1 MNRTDALVSF
11 CRTKLPRLL
20 ISLIAPLLIL
30 LLRPLGMNLSQAA
43 TVASL
48 VMVVTWWSTGWVN
61 KILASC
67 VLLACFVLFSGA
79 APKQVFTFLLSENFP
94 MIALT
99 YLFSEGITQSGL
111 IEKVLL
117 PRLGKFATSPMKI
130 LLSMI
135 AVLALTI
142 YLVPQSLARLII
154 VAMIFDNYMRGT
166 DLDASARRV
175 LMCGCFVFYA
185 LVNMVCVN
193 ADIIL
198 NTSTLAFSGLQ
209 MGDLEWAK
217 NMALPTVVYG
227 ALMVLLFSLVF
238 RREIKAAGRVR
249 LTREPEKTA
258 FTKRD
263 WTASAIIALTI
274 LLWASKGLHHIN
286 ATLITLLATAAM
298 FATGMLKPRDFR
310 AIDVTTLV
318 FLTAAFSIGGVMK
331 SCGAAELIFSR
342 LKTIFPAQFS
352 LLYILTLALIGKAL
366 HLVLGSNTTTLSLL
380 IPGLMLIC
388 TDVMSPTAIMYV
400 AYLSVVV
407 QSLLPFHSVALMIG
421 TAHDY
426 FDTKTVFRFGLP
438 MLFLVFFALS
448 CVYLPWW
455 KIIGL
460 L

>member
-1 MNRTDALVSF
+1 MNRTDAILTF
-11 CRTKLPRLL
+11 CKTKLPRLL

-30 LLRPLGMNLSQAA
+30 LLRPLSMNLSQAA

-61 KILASC
+61 KILASF
-67 VLLACFVLFSGA
+67 VLLACFALFSGT

-99 YLFSEGITQSGL
+99 YLFSEGITKSGL

-117 PRLGKFATSPMKI
+117 PRLGKFANTPLKI

-154 VAMIFDNYMRGT
+154 VAMIFDNYMRST
-166 DLDASARRV
+166 DLDEATRRV

-185 LVNMVCVN
+185 LVNMICVN

-198 NTSTLAFSGLQ
+198 NNSTLAFSGLL

-217 NMALPTVVYG
+217 NMAVPTVVYG
-227 ALMVLLFSLVF
+227 LLMGLLFSLVF
-238 RREIKAAGRVR
+238 RPEIKKSGKVR
-249 LTREPEKTA
+249 LIKEPGKA
-258 FTKRD
+258 VFTKQD
-263 WTASAIIALTI
+263 KIASAIIAVTI
-274 LLWASKGLHHIN
+274 LLWATKGLHHIN
-286 ATLITLLATAAM
+286 ATLVTLVATAVM
-298 FATGMLKPRDFR
+298 FAAGMLKPRDFR
-310 AIDVTTLV
+310 AIDITTLV

-331 SCGAAELIFSR
+331 SCGAAEIIFSQ

-352 LLYILTLALIGKAL
+352 LLYILTLALIGKTL

-407 QSLLPFHSVALMIG
+407 QSLLPFHSVALMMG
-421 TAHDY
+421 TARNY

-438 MLFLVFFALS
+438 MLFLMFFALI
-448 CVYLPWW
+448 CVYVPWW
-455 KIIGL
+455 RLIGL